1 MTTMSEMYGD
11 KSDSNH
17 EACDKCGMCIH
28 CGDCKCNGNIFK
40 LLMDNKEE
48 LDKADNNVDLYGN
61 AFIFISNDGTVK
73 TLENNEVRILSCK
86 T

>member
-28 CGDCKCNGNIFK
+28 CGDCKCNGDIRDEYFK
-40 LLMDNKEE
+40 SAQIHLNEKVAEALDQAIDQILDGLSE
-48 LDKADNNVDLYGN
+48 LEKGN
-61 AFIFISNDGTVK
+61 
-73 TLENNEVRILSCK
+73 
-86 T
+86 